1 MALDRIALA
10 PLAEENGFAVM
21 LFDLLRQN
29 LDAKPHKLKD
39 FDAITANVAI
49 VVEDAD
55 VALPLCFGGGRLTI
69 RNGIAGV
76 PDATIR
82 GDADSIIGMS
92 SMIYTNPLS
101 KSTELA
107 NSIAERSGEDYV
119 WQDQIGGYAAIS
131 IIAAALE
138 QAGSANPEDI
148 NKAWRDTGLYDED
161 GDARPV
167 LDVWKTYLA
176 RPVR

>member
-55 VALPLCFGGGRLTI
+55 VALTLCFGGGRLTI

-92 SMIYTNPLS
+92 NLPLS
-101 KSTELA
+101 RRLGVPWAHPRDET
-107 NSIAERSGEDYV
+107 SISALRGFV
-119 WQDQIGGYAAIS
+119 AAIRQGRVHTHTTF
-131 IIAAALE
+131 AAIPA
-138 QAGSANPEDI
+138 
-148 NKAWRDTGLYDED
+148 
-161 GDARPV
+161 
-167 LDVWKTYLA
+167 LA
-176 RPVR
+176 RLTRIMSVHG